1 MIALGLDDGN
11 IMIYNTN
18 SLEIVDSEQIHTDA
32 VNCLSFSNDG
42 KYIASN
48 DFNNIIKISN
58 VIKL

>member
-18 SLEIVDSEQIHTDA
+18 SLEIVDSEQLHIGA

-48 DFNNIIKISN
+48 DF
-58 VIKL
+58 